1 LRDLARRWKDKKVLR
16 KLVGRGRKTI
26 RELRE
31 WVVNKQV
38 IKMTGEKELKEDNER
53 EDDESD
59 DEVIMTEKAR
69 EPVGFVRV
77 YSDFY

>member
-1 LRDLARRWKDKKVLR
+1 
-16 KLVGRGRKTI
+16 
-26 RELRE
+26 
-31 WVVNKQV
+31 
-38 IKMTGEKELKEDNER
+38 MTGEKELKEDNER